1 MPDVFI
7 DSFGA
12 RWQEPP
18 PPRYRAAVLGI
29 NLTNALLNPSDDP
42 ALADIVARQTGHELT
57 ALRAAAHGRPVQ
69 LLVNCWYGRHRA
81 PAIADAIGRR
91 IREAGAHV
99 QVTHHHINRPPVPR
113 KHPRSDCPF
122 CRIIHDGA
130 SATIVHEWSDAL
142 AIVPRSGGCTDG
154 HLLVLPRGHV
164 ADFTTD
170 PVVSA
175 TVQLRAA
182 ELAAQIGGQWNYL
195 TSCGPDAAQ
204 TVFHLHGHLVPRTS
218 GDGLALPWNHPNR
231 EQEAATAF
239 MDPCPRMAQPPPAP
253 RRRPLGA
260 DPSHPA
266 GSPHARRLLTPPAPL
281 CTAGQ

>member
-1 MPDVFI
+1 MTIPDVFI

-12 RWQEPP
+12 RWQDPP

-29 NLTNALLNPSDDP
+29 NLTNELLNPPDDP
-42 ALADIVARQTGHELT
+42 ALADVVAQQTGRDAGVRDYVLNTPGATRIINDAVHELT
-57 ALRAAAHGRPVQ
+57 ALRGAAHGRPVQ

-81 PAIADAIGRR
+81 PAIADAIGHRMQ
-91 IREAGAHV
+91 EAGARV

-113 KHPRSDCPF
+113 KHPRPDCPF

-130 SATIVHEWSDAL
+130 PAQIVREWADAL
-142 AIVPRSGGCTDG
+142 AIVPRSGGCTEG

-182 ELAAQIGGQWNYL
+182 ELAQELGGQWNYL
-195 TSCGPDAAQ
+195 TSCGPDATQ
-204 TVFHLHGHLVPRTS
+204 TVLHLHGHLVPRRA
-218 GDGLALPWNHPNR
+218 GDGLALPWTHPAR
-231 EQEAATAF
+231 EQ
-239 MDPCPRMAQPPPAP
+239 DP
-253 RRRPLGA
+253 
-260 DPSHPA
+260 
-266 GSPHARRLLTPPAPL
+266 AR
-281 CTAGQ
+281 

>member
-12 RWQEPP
+12 RWQDPP

-29 NLTNALLNPSDDP
+29 NLTNALLNPPDDP
-42 ALADIVARQTGHELT
+42 ALADVAARQTGRDADVRDYVLATPGAARIVDDAVHELT
-57 ALRAAAHGRPVQ
+57 ALLAAANGRPVQ

-113 KHPRSDCPF
+113 KYPRPDCPF
-122 CRIIHDGA
+122 CRIVHDGA
-130 SATIVHEWSDAL
+130 PAQIVREWADAL
-142 AIVPRSGGCTDG
+142 AIVPRSGGCTQG

-175 TVQLRAA
+175 TVQMRAA
-182 ELAAQIGGQWNYL
+182 ELAQELGGQWSYL
-195 TSCGPDAAQ
+195 TRCGPDATQ
-204 TVFHLHGHLVPRTS
+204 TVRHLHGHLVPRRA
-218 GDGLALPWNHPNR
+218 GDNLALPWTPTR
-231 EQEAATAF
+231 EQEPT
-239 MDPCPRMAQPPPAP
+239 Q
-253 RRRPLGA
+253 
-260 DPSHPA
+260 
-266 GSPHARRLLTPPAPL
+266 
-281 CTAGQ
+281 